1 MSDASGR
8 MLDLDAVNFEKGN
21 GLVTVVAQDA
31 RTGAVLMVAHADREA
46 LERTIESGE
55 MHYRSRT
62 RGLWHKGATSGN
74 VQRVVSLAVD
84 CDADAVL
91 ARVEPA
97 GPACHTGAV
106 SCFGDV
112 ALAGDE
118 LALLDATIG
127 RRAGLGAGAGPAGG
141 SRDGGPPRETDTAD
155 APDAR
160 HPSTAARID
169 AAPAERPSY
178 TQRLLGDRNLR
189 LKKIGEEAAELVT
202 ACADGD
208 AERAAEEGAD
218 VVYHTLVA
226 LRAVGVTLDDVRRVL
241 AGRRG
246 GR

>member
-1 MSDASGR
+1 
-8 MLDLDAVNFEKGN
+8 MLDLSEVNFEKGN

-46 LERTIESGE
+46 LERTMATGE

-106 SCFGDV
+106 SCFGAG

-127 RRAGLGAGAGPAGG
+127 QRSGAGGERG
-141 SRDGGPPRETDTAD
+141 GGPPRDTDATGIVGV
-155 APDAR
+155 R
-160 HPSTAARID
+160 HPSNTVRTEAT
-169 AAPAERPSY
+169 PAERPSY

-202 ACADGD
+202 ACADDD